1 MPKTNTQMCDIVILR
16 ARNRLRDDRIKEL
29 EKYLNRAMR
38 EIETLQA
45 QVGDNQSQH
54 LIDRVKEVL
63 ETPIKEVY

>member
-45 QVGDNQSQH
+45 QVGDNQSNQ
-54 LIDRVKEVL
+54 LLDRMKEVL